1 MLDLDDR
8 VNRVHNPDVRPLVQE
23 AHRCYSSGSARGAI
37 VLTWTA
43 VCADLIAKA
52 QTLKEDGES
61 AAAALVADVEK
72 AQQSK
77 EEEAVPIMLG
87 IERTLLDTAET
98 LELIDHTQ
106 KKQLERLRDDRNM
119 CAHPSLRPLGELY
132 EPTMEYARAH
142 LAVALEAV
150 LIHPASQGRKVVD
163 SFAHHVADPAYAFDT
178 TYLAYVYFDR
188 VRPSARARVVEFA
201 AKFAVLA
208 IADSALSITPELF
221 ADRMAECLR
230 CFAERDAEMAK
241 KAVAKLATRLEAST
255 PAVQMRALGRLGDLP
270 AFWSSV
276 AAPVR
281 ALFNKHIEA
290 MSGDQAPGLLAA
302 QDRARVLAL
311 VRHPEIRKEL
321 PALAATFEKLSS
333 SRMTR
338 VIAAG
343 PDPFFVP
350 HLPRLLSEVGS
361 FDAGEFVA
369 TNAVLPCAA
378 FLTLEDLR
386 AVLNA
391 WQDNDQ
397 CWGRAM
403 PSALIDLYRL
413 TARLGPER
421 DAIWREFLTEL
432 LPFKDVYQTLSTGT
446 GLTATTAGSAE
457 DHGAAD

>member
-52 QTLKEDGES
+52 QTLKEDGET
-61 AAAALVADVEK
+61 AATALVADVEK

-77 EEEAVPIMLG
+77 EEDAIPIMLG
-87 IERTLLDTAET
+87 IERTLLDMAET

-132 EPTMEYARAH
+132 EPSMEYARAH

-150 LIHPASQGRKVVD
+150 LIHPPSQGRKVIS
-163 SFAHHVADPAYAFDT
+163 SFTVHVADPAYSRDT
-178 TYLAYVYFDR
+178 TYLAYAFFDR
-188 VRPSARARVVEFA
+188 VRPSAREKVVEVA

-208 IADSALSITPELF
+208 IDAPELDITPELF
-221 ADRMAECLR
+221 ADRMADCLR
-230 CFAERDAEMAK
+230 CFAERDAALAK
-241 KAVAKLATRLEAST
+241 AAVRKLMTRLEKAP

-281 ALFNKHIEA
+281 ALFNTHIEA
-290 MSGDQAPGLLAA
+290 MGDDPAPALLSSP
-302 QDRARVLAL
+302 DRARVLAL
-311 VRHPEIRKEL
+311 VRYPEIREGL
-321 PALAATFEKLSS
+321 PALAPTFRELST

-338 VIAAG
+338 VIASS
-343 PDPFFVP
+343 PDPYFVQF
-350 HLPRLLSEVGS
+350 LPGLLKGVGS
-361 FDAGEFVA
+361 YDAGQFAAV
-369 TNAVLPCAA
+369 NAVLPCAE
-378 FLTLEDLR
+378 FFTLDTLQ
-386 AVLNA
+386 AVLSA
-391 WQDNDQ
+391 WEKNSQ

-403 PSALIDLYRL
+403 PSLLVELYRL
-413 TARLGPER
+413 TAHLGPER
-421 DAIWREFLTEL
+421 DAVWRAFLTEL
-432 LPFKDVYQTLSTGT
+432 VPFAEIYQTISSGT
-446 GLTATTAGSAE
+446 GLTANTDKPAGEQTPAE
-457 DHGAAD
+457 

>member
-52 QTLKEDGES
+52 QTLKEDGET

-77 EEEAVPIMLG
+77 EEDAIPIMLG

-150 LIHPASQGRKVVD
+150 LIHPPSQGRKVIN
-163 SFAHHVADPAYAFDT
+163 SFTVHVADPAYARDT
-178 TYLAYVYFDR
+178 TYLAYAFFDR
-188 VRPSARARVVEFA
+188 VRPSAREKVVEVA

-208 IADSALSITPELF
+208 IDAPELSITPELF
-221 ADRMAECLR
+221 ADRMADCLR
-230 CFAERDAEMAK
+230 CFAERDAALAK
-241 KAVAKLATRLEAST
+241 TAVRKLMTRLEKAP
-255 PAVQMRALGRLGDLP
+255 PAVQMRAMARLGDLP

-281 ALFNKHIEA
+281 ALFNTHIEA
-290 MSGDQAPGLLAA
+290 LGDDPAPALLSS

-311 VRHPEIRKEL
+311 VRYPEIREGL
-321 PALAATFEKLSS
+321 PALAPTFEELNS

-338 VIAAG
+338 VIAASPG
-343 PDPFFVP
+343 PYFVP
-350 HLPRLLSEVGS
+350 FLPRLLNRVGT
-361 FDAGEFVA
+361 FDTGRFAAV
-369 TNAVLPCAA
+369 NAVLPCAE
-378 FLTLEDLR
+378 FFTLESLEAVLR
-386 AVLNA
+386 AWEQNS
-391 WQDNDQ
+391 Q

-403 PSALIDLYRL
+403 PSLLVDLYRL
-413 TARLGPER
+413 TAHLGPER
-421 DAIWREFLTEL
+421 DAVWRTFLTEL
-432 LPFKDVYQTLSTGT
+432 LPYEDIYQTISSGT
-446 GLTATTAGSAE
+446 GLTASTAAPAGQTSAE
-457 DHGAAD
+457 